1 MGGIGWALAGTL
13 FLCAA
18 CFLFLWLR
26 LRRRIFRLADRA
38 EAFLSAEEPPLPFSA
53 AEGGLALLQN
63 ALSETQTRL
72 RQSQRRQKEENA
84 RASRLMTDISHQLKT
99 PLSSLRL
106 FCEMD
111 AGPHIREEIAQVER
125 MEGLIYSLLRLEK
138 LCADGYVFSFGQK
151 ALRPL
156 LLEAWE
162 PLASLYPEKRFSLA
176 GEAEAWCDAGWLT
189 EALGNLLKN
198 ACQHTAQAGCV
209 WARLETREREAVIC
223 LEDDG
228 GGVSAEELPRLFQRF
243 YQAPGGAGKGAGV
256 GLNIVQEVVRRHHG
270 GIRAENTG
278 RGLRFIVRLPL
289 LPQGLSQAK

>member
-1 MGGIGWALAGTL
+1 MGGIGWALAGLLLLGT
-13 FLCAA
+13 A
-18 CFLFLWLR
+18 CFLFLWLQ
-26 LRRRIFRLADRA
+26 LRRRVARLAARA
-38 EAFLSAEEPPLPFSA
+38 EAFLSSEEPPLPFSPE
-53 AEGGLALLQN
+53 EGGLARLQN

-72 RQSQRRQKEENA
+72 RQSQARQKAENA

-111 AGPHIREEIAQVER
+111 AGLHVREEIVQVER

-162 PLASLYPEKRFSLA
+162 PLAALYPKKRFSLT
-176 GEAEAWCDAGWLT
+176 GEAQAWCDAGWLA

-198 ACQHTAQAGCV
+198 ACEHTAPAGHI
-209 WARLETREREAVIC
+209 WARLEMREKEAAVSV
-223 LEDDG
+223 EDDG

-243 YQAPGGAGKGAGV
+243 YQAPGRESKGTGV

-270 GIRAENTG
+270 DVRAENTG
-278 RGLRFIVRLPL
+278 RGLRFTVHLPT
-289 LPQGLSQAK
+289 LPQSLSRAK